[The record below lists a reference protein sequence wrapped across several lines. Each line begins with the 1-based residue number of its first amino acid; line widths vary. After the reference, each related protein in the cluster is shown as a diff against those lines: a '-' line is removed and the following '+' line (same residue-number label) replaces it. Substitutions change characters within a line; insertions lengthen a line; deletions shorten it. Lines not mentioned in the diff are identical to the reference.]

1 MLEASSRTFFLYD
14 FIALDPESVLDDV
27 ITPFSS
33 YVSSDRES
41 LVLTDLIVKVYCL
54 ENCPLECL
62 SEYLNSTFSSAPRLD
77 RIESALER
85 SNSKLAISF
94 KIPNGSTFSK
104 SLNKLTGFDE
114 NKEDVLMSLVV

>member
-1 MLEASSRTFFLYD
+1 MTEVLAASSRIFFLYD
-14 FIALDPESVLDDV
+14 CIALDPESVLDDV

-33 YVSSDRES
+33 YVSCERES
-41 LVLTDLIVKVYCL
+41 LALIDLIVKVYCL

-85 SNSKLAISF
+85 SNSRLAI
-94 KIPNGSTFSK
+94 
-104 SLNKLTGFDE
+104 
-114 NKEDVLMSLVV
+114 